1 MKPWRRQRLYGPCH
15 EMFVSTAQVL
25 TTVFSEPHY
34 CLVEVLLVFFFFF
47 FCVVVFV
54 VVYSSS
60 SSTPRRAK

>member
-34 CLVEVLLVFFFFF
+34 CLVEVLLRFFFLCVV
-47 FCVVVFV
+47 CVVVV
-54 VVYSSS
+54 
-60 SSTPRRAK
+60 